1 MSQQSDREFVL
12 KALLAHPLGHFFL
25 ILDNLSEPCKI
36 LSLVTSWLSIEYL
49 KANALLLIE
58 ELCMFR

>member
-1 MSQQSDREFVL
+1 M
-12 KALLAHPLGHFFL
+12 
-25 ILDNLSEPCKI
+25 NEPCKV
-36 LSLVTSWLSIEYL
+36 LSLVTLWLSIEYL